1 MQSMA
6 FDIRWAVL
14 VKNKP
19 YLIFSWRKVMNTLRR
34 YVKNAKDVFRIIA
47 GVIGSYA
54 GVISNIIGTAMG
66 ILASVMVIGG
76 IVGLC
81 VYVKVLPMF
90 TEAREEVFDKLV
102 HLSEDDF
109 VMKEDT
115 VVYDSKGKQVG
126 SVNAGSYKYVKI
138 NDVSPYIYEGYI
150 AVEDKRFKTH
160 GGVDLVAT
168 MRAGVS
174 LLKHN
179 MEITQGGSTIT
190 QQVIKNNLLTQN
202 KSYTRKIA
210 EILLAPTIESK
221 FTKAQIME
229 FYCNSNFYGNKCY
242 GVGAASKYY
251 FGKKCADLEPHEA
264 AMLIGLSNSPASYN
278 PVLHPKA
285 ALKKRNSVLRIMCK
299 EGVITPKEYKSALK
313 KKLNIKQFSEKGGS
327 KESYVMSYAIH
338 CAAISLM
345 EKENFKFQY
354 VFDSKEDYQK
364 YNKQYSKVYSEKIES
379 IRSGGYKLYTSINMK
394 KQKKLQKA
402 VDNGLSFN
410 KEKDGDT
417 GKYALQGAAV
427 CINNETNYVEA
438 IVGGRGKNDQ
448 YNRAY
453 LAARQ
458 SGSAIKPLIDYTPGF
473 ESGMYS
479 PSTIVNDHKFVNGP
493 SNAGGGYHGNV
504 RIREAV
510 ARSLN
515 TVAWQVL
522 DNITVKYGLSFLDKL
537 HFHNISYI
545 DNDNM
550 ALSLGGFTEGV
561 RVVDMAKGFS
571 TLANNGSYSDRTC
584 IKKIEHVSDGVVYKN
599 NNEKDQVYSQDAAWM
614 MTDVL
619 KGVFNES
626 YGTGRKL
633 KLDNGQIC
641 AGKTGTTNSS
651 KDVWFCG
658 YTKYYTTVVW
668 AGYDT
673 PRAMPGAS
681 GASIPGV
688 IWKDYMDDIHKKLK
702 PEDFIMPSTI
712 SLAKYDGNGN
722 IIEGTAISGSS
733 KRTYGMDY
741 FSKTILSE
749 KADEVQVLN
758 DKKYQKEVLKKLK
771 NFEKRYISNIADYY
785 DLENDYKELTDMISS
800 IVDDDV
806 RTDYAVRARNKYDS
820 LKDETVSWKKVVK
833 AYEKQ
838 QKEENERLAEKKKND
853 SERALKNQIYK
864 NKIEL
869 ARTRIKRM
877 HGYLYQPS
885 NMQLLI
891 DSAKEAL
898 DACKGYSEYYNLKA
912 MFDMYKKE
920 LEELPVKGES
930 NKKIRRQQ
938 IQVNRWQRKNLR
950 KRNRGGS
957 DKWKKIKMI

>member
-1 MQSMA
+1 
-6 FDIRWAVL
+6 
-14 VKNKP
+14 
-19 YLIFSWRKVMNTLRR
+19 MNTLRR

-619 KGVFNES
+619 KGVFNEL

-749 KADEVQVLN
+749 KADEVQVLK

-930 NKKIRRQQ
+930 NKKNQTPTDTSEPVATEEPQ
-938 IQVNRWQRKNLR
+938 EEE
-950 KRNRGGS
+950 
-957 DKWKKIKMI
+957 

>member
-1 MQSMA
+1 MQFMA

-327 KESYVMSYAIH
+327 KDSYVMSYAIH

-345 EKENFKFQY
+345 EKENFKFKY

-479 PSTIVNDHKFVNGP
+479 PSTIVNDHKFANGP

-749 KADEVQVLN
+749 KADEVQVLK

-885 NMQLLI
+885 NMQILI

-930 NKKIRRQQ
+930 NKKNQTPTDTSEP
-938 IQVNRWQRKNLR
+938 VATEEPEEEE
-950 KRNRGGS
+950 
-957 DKWKKIKMI
+957 

>member
-345 EKENFKFQY
+345 EKENFKFKY

-479 PSTIVNDHKFVNGP
+479 PSTIVNDHKFANGP

-749 KADEVQVLN
+749 KADEVQVLK

-838 QKEENERLAEKKKND
+838 QKAENERLAEKKKND

-885 NMQLLI
+885 NMQILI

-930 NKKIRRQQ
+930 NKKNQTPTDTSEPVATEEPQ
-938 IQVNRWQRKNLR
+938 EEE
-950 KRNRGGS
+950 
-957 DKWKKIKMI
+957 

>member
-115 VVYDSKGKQVG
+115 VVYDSKGKKVG

-264 AMLIGLSNSPASYN
+264 AMLIGLSNSPTSYN

-327 KESYVMSYAIH
+327 KDSYVMSYAIH

-345 EKENFKFQY
+345 EKENFKFKY

-410 KEKDGDT
+410 KEKDVDT

-479 PSTIVNDHKFVNGP
+479 PSTIVNDHKFANGP

-599 NNEKDQVYSQDAAWM
+599 NNEKDQVYSQDATWM

-633 KLDNGQIC
+633 NLDNGQIC

-749 KADEVQVLN
+749 KADEVQVLK

-771 NFEKRYISNIADYY
+771 NFEKIYISNIADYY

-838 QKEENERLAEKKKND
+838 QKEENERLVEKKKND

-885 NMQLLI
+885 NMQILI

-930 NKKIRRQQ
+930 NKKNQTPTDTSEPVATEEPQ
-938 IQVNRWQRKNLR
+938 EEE
-950 KRNRGGS
+950 
-957 DKWKKIKMI
+957 

>member
-479 PSTIVNDHKFVNGP
+479 PSTIVNDHKFANGP

-749 KADEVQVLN
+749 KADEVQVLK

-771 NFEKRYISNIADYY
+771 NFEKIYISNIADYY

-800 IVDDDV
+800 IMDDDV

-838 QKEENERLAEKKKND
+838 QKEENERLVEKKKND

-885 NMQLLI
+885 NMQILI

-930 NKKIRRQQ
+930 NKKNQTPTDTSEPVATEEPQ
-938 IQVNRWQRKNLR
+938 EEE
-950 KRNRGGS
+950 
-957 DKWKKIKMI
+957 

>member
-1 MQSMA
+1 
-6 FDIRWAVL
+6 
-14 VKNKP
+14 
-19 YLIFSWRKVMNTLRR
+19 MNTLRR
-34 YVKNAKDVFRIIA
+34 YVKNAKDVFRIIVGA
-47 GVIGSYA
+47 IGSYV
-54 GVISNIIGTAMG
+54 GVVSNILGAVMG

-102 HLSEDDF
+102 HLSKDDF
-109 VMKEDT
+109 IMKEDT
-115 VVYDSKGKQVG
+115 VVYDANGKKVG
-126 SVNAGSYKYVKI
+126 SVNAGSYKYVSI
-138 NDVSPYIYEGYI
+138 NDISPYIYDGYI
-150 AVEDKRFKTH
+150 AVEDKRFRTH

-229 FYCNSNFYGNKCY
+229 FYCNSNYYGNKCY
-242 GVGAASKYY
+242 GVGAASRYY
-251 FGKKCADLEPHEA
+251 FGKKCADLEPQEA

-278 PVLHPKA
+278 PVLHPQA
-285 ALKKRNSVLRIMCK
+285 ALKKRNRVLKTMCND
-299 EGVITPKEYKSALK
+299 GVITPKEYKAAVK
-313 KKLNIKQFSEKGGS
+313 KKLNIKQLTEEGS
-327 KESYVMSYAIH
+327 SNETYVISYAIH
-338 CAAISLM
+338 CSAISLM
-345 EKENFKFQY
+345 EKEDFKFKY

-364 YNKQYSKVYSEKIES
+364 YNKTYSKAYNEKIES
-379 IRSGGYKLYTSINMK
+379 IRSGGYKIYTSINMK
-394 KQKKLQKA
+394 KQKKLQKS
-402 VDNGLSFN
+402 VDEGLAFN
-410 KEKDGDT
+410 KEKDNDS

-427 CINNETNYVEA
+427 CVNNETGYVEA
-438 IVGGRGKNDQ
+438 VVGGRGKNDQ

-479 PSTIVNDHKFVNGP
+479 PSTIVNDNKFTNGP
-493 SNAGGGYHGNV
+493 SNAGGAYYGSVH
-504 RIREAV
+504 IREAV

-522 DNITVKYGLSFLDKL
+522 DNISVKYGLSFLDKL

-571 TLANNGSYSDRTC
+571 TLANNGSFSDRTC
-584 IKKIEHVSDGVVYKN
+584 VKKIEHVSDGVVYKN
-599 NNEKDQVYSQDAAWM
+599 NNEKTQVYSEDAAWM

-633 KLDNGQIC
+633 KLENGQIC

-688 IWKDYMDDIHKKLK
+688 IWKDYMDKIHEKLK
-702 PEDFIMPSTI
+702 PQDFTMPSTI
-712 SLAKYDGNGN
+712 SLAKYDSAGN
-722 IIEGTAISGSS
+722 IIEGTAVAGS
-733 KRTYGMDY
+733 KTRPAGMDY
-741 FSKTILSE
+741 FSKSILSE
-749 KADEVQVLN
+749 KAEEVQVLK
-758 DKKYQKEVLKKLK
+758 DKQYQKEVLAALKK
-771 NFEKRYISNIADYY
+771 FEKMYIKNIADYY
-785 DLENDYKELTDMISS
+785 DLENDYKKLTDMISS

-806 RTDYAVRARNKYDS
+806 RTDYAIRARNKYDS
-820 LKDETVSWKKVVK
+820 LKDETVDWKKVVK

-853 SERALKNQIYK
+853 SQRALNNQIYK
-864 NKIEL
+864 NRINL

-877 HGYLYQPS
+877 HGYVYQPS

-891 DSAKEAL
+891 DSAKQAL
-898 DACKGYSEYYNLKA
+898 DACKGYAEYTSLKA
-912 MFDMYKKE
+912 MYDEYKAE
-920 LEELPVKGES
+920 LENLPTKAEYDKKKNTTTPTEAPVETAELVQDGEE
-930 NKKIRRQQ
+930 
-938 IQVNRWQRKNLR
+938 
-950 KRNRGGS
+950 
-957 DKWKKIKMI
+957 

>member
-345 EKENFKFQY
+345 EKENFKFKY

-479 PSTIVNDHKFVNGP
+479 PSTIVNDHKFANGP

-749 KADEVQVLN
+749 KADEVQVLK

-885 NMQLLI
+885 NMQILI

-930 NKKIRRQQ
+930 NKKNQTPTDTSEPVATEEPQ
-938 IQVNRWQRKNLR
+938 EEE
-950 KRNRGGS
+950 
-957 DKWKKIKMI
+957 

>member
-1 MQSMA
+1 
-6 FDIRWAVL
+6 
-14 VKNKP
+14 
-19 YLIFSWRKVMNTLRR
+19 MNTLRR

-327 KESYVMSYAIH
+327 KDSYVMSYAIH

-345 EKENFKFQY
+345 EKENFKFKY

-479 PSTIVNDHKFVNGP
+479 PSTIVNDHKFANGP

-571 TLANNGSYSDRTC
+571 TLSNNGSYSDRTC

-749 KADEVQVLN
+749 KADEVQVLK

-885 NMQLLI
+885 NMQILI

-898 DACKGYSEYYNLKA
+898 EACKGYSEYYNLKA

-930 NKKIRRQQ
+930 NKKNQTPTDTSEPVATEEPQ
-938 IQVNRWQRKNLR
+938 EEE
-950 KRNRGGS
+950 
-957 DKWKKIKMI
+957 

>member
-1 MQSMA
+1 MA

-479 PSTIVNDHKFVNGP
+479 PSTIVNDHKFANGP
-493 SNAGGGYHGNV
+493 SNAGGGYHGYV

-599 NNEKDQVYSQDAAWM
+599 NNEKDQVYSQDATWM

-633 KLDNGQIC
+633 NLDNGQIC

-749 KADEVQVLN
+749 KADEVQVLK

-838 QKEENERLAEKKKND
+838 QKEENERLVEKKKND

-885 NMQLLI
+885 NMQILI

-930 NKKIRRQQ
+930 NKKNQTPTDTSEPVATEEPQ
-938 IQVNRWQRKNLR
+938 EEE
-950 KRNRGGS
+950 
-957 DKWKKIKMI
+957 

>member
-1 MQSMA
+1 
-6 FDIRWAVL
+6 
-14 VKNKP
+14 
-19 YLIFSWRKVMNTLRR
+19 MNTLRR
-34 YVKNAKDVFRIIA
+34 YVKNAKDVLRIIVGA
-47 GVIGSYA
+47 IGSYV
-54 GVISNIIGTAMG
+54 GVVSNILGAVMG

-102 HLSEDDF
+102 HLSKDDF
-109 VMKEDT
+109 IMKEDT
-115 VVYDSKGKQVG
+115 VVYDANGKKVG
-126 SVNAGSYKYVKI
+126 SVNAGSYKYVSI
-138 NDVSPYIYEGYI
+138 NDISPYIYDGYI
-150 AVEDKRFKTH
+150 AVEDKRFRTH

-229 FYCNSNFYGNKCY
+229 FYCNSNYYGNKCY
-242 GVGAASKYY
+242 GVGAASRYY
-251 FGKKCADLEPHEA
+251 FGKKCADLEPQEA

-285 ALKKRNSVLRIMCK
+285 ALKKRNRVLKTMCND
-299 EGVITPKEYKSALK
+299 GVITPKEYKAAVK
-313 KKLNIKQFSEKGGS
+313 KKLNIKQLSEEGS
-327 KESYVMSYAIH
+327 SNETYVISYAIH
-338 CAAISLM
+338 CSAISLM
-345 EKENFKFQY
+345 EKEDFKFKY

-364 YNKQYSKVYSEKIES
+364 YNKTYSKAYNEKIES
-379 IRSGGYKLYTSINMK
+379 IRSGGYKIYTSINMK
-394 KQKKLQKA
+394 KQKKLQKS
-402 VDNGLSFN
+402 VDEGLAFN
-410 KEKDGDT
+410 KEKDNDS

-427 CINNETNYVEA
+427 CVNNETGYVEA
-438 IVGGRGKNDQ
+438 VVGGRGKNDQ

-479 PSTIVNDHKFVNGP
+479 PSTIVNDNKFTNGP
-493 SNAGGGYHGNV
+493 SNAGGAYYGSVH
-504 RIREAV
+504 IREAV

-522 DNITVKYGLSFLDKL
+522 DNISVKYGLSFLDKL

-571 TLANNGSYSDRTC
+571 TLANNGSFSDRTC
-584 IKKIEHVSDGVVYKN
+584 VKKIEHVSDGVVYKN
-599 NNEKDQVYSQDAAWM
+599 NNEKTQVYSEDAAWM

-633 KLDNGQIC
+633 KLENGQIC

-688 IWKDYMDDIHKKLK
+688 IWKNYMDKIHEKLK
-702 PEDFIMPSTI
+702 PQDFTMPSTI
-712 SLAKYDGNGN
+712 SLAKYDSAGN
-722 IIEGTAISGSS
+722 IIEGTAVAGS
-733 KRTYGMDY
+733 KTRPAGMDY
-741 FSKTILSE
+741 FSKSILSE
-749 KADEVQVLN
+749 KAEEVQVLK
-758 DKKYQKEVLKKLK
+758 DKQYQKEVLAALKK
-771 NFEKRYISNIADYY
+771 FEKMYIKNIADYY
-785 DLENDYKELTDMISS
+785 DLENDYKKLTDMISS

-806 RTDYAVRARNKYDS
+806 RTDYAIRARNKYDS
-820 LKDETVSWKKVVK
+820 LKDETVDWKKVVK

-853 SERALKNQIYK
+853 SQRALNNQIYK
-864 NKIEL
+864 NRINL

-877 HGYLYQPS
+877 HGYIYQPS

-891 DSAKEAL
+891 DSAKQAL
-898 DACKGYSEYYNLKA
+898 DACKGYAEYTSLKA
-912 MFDMYKKE
+912 MYDEYKAE
-920 LEELPVKGES
+920 LENLPTKAEYDKKKNTTTPTEALVETAEPIQDGEE
-930 NKKIRRQQ
+930 
-938 IQVNRWQRKNLR
+938 
-950 KRNRGGS
+950 
-957 DKWKKIKMI
+957 

>member
-479 PSTIVNDHKFVNGP
+479 PSNIVNDHKFANGP

-749 KADEVQVLN
+749 KADEVQVLK

-885 NMQLLI
+885 NMQILI

-898 DACKGYSEYYNLKA
+898 EACKGYSEYYNLKA

-930 NKKIRRQQ
+930 NKKNQTPTDTSEPVATEEPQ
-938 IQVNRWQRKNLR
+938 EEE
-950 KRNRGGS
+950 
-957 DKWKKIKMI
+957 

>member
-1 MQSMA
+1 MQSKA

-479 PSTIVNDHKFVNGP
+479 PSTIVNDHKFANGP

-749 KADEVQVLN
+749 KADEVQVLK

-771 NFEKRYISNIADYY
+771 NFEKIYISNIADYY

-800 IVDDDV
+800 IMDDDV

-838 QKEENERLAEKKKND
+838 QKEENERLVEKKKND

-885 NMQLLI
+885 NMQILI

-930 NKKIRRQQ
+930 NKKNQTPTDTSEPVATEEPQ
-938 IQVNRWQRKNLR
+938 EEE
-950 KRNRGGS
+950 
-957 DKWKKIKMI
+957 

>member
-1 MQSMA
+1 
-6 FDIRWAVL
+6 
-14 VKNKP
+14 
-19 YLIFSWRKVMNTLRR
+19 MNTLRK
-34 YVKNAKDVFRIIA
+34 YVKNAKDVFRIIVGA
-47 GVIGSYA
+47 IGSYV
-54 GVISNIIGTAMG
+54 GVVSNILGAVMG

-102 HLSEDDF
+102 HLSKDDF
-109 VMKEDT
+109 IMKEDT
-115 VVYDSKGKQVG
+115 VVYDANGKKVG
-126 SVNAGSYKYVKI
+126 SVNAGSYKYVSI
-138 NDVSPYIYEGYI
+138 NDISPYIYDGYI
-150 AVEDKRFKTH
+150 AVEDKRFRTH

-229 FYCNSNFYGNKCY
+229 FYCNSNYYGNKCY
-242 GVGAASKYY
+242 GVGAASRYY
-251 FGKKCADLEPHEA
+251 FGKKCADLEPQEA
-264 AMLIGLSNSPASYN
+264 AMLIGLSNSPAAYN
-278 PVLHPKA
+278 PVLHPQA
-285 ALKKRNSVLRIMCK
+285 ALKKRNRVLKTMCND
-299 EGVITPKEYKSALK
+299 GVITPKEYKAAVK
-313 KKLNIKQFSEKGGS
+313 KKLNIKQLSEEGS
-327 KESYVMSYAIH
+327 SNETYVISYAIH
-338 CAAISLM
+338 CSAISLM
-345 EKENFKFQY
+345 EKEDFKFKY

-364 YNKQYSKVYSEKIES
+364 YNKTYSKAYSEKIES
-379 IRSGGYKLYTSINMK
+379 IRSGGYKIYTSINMK
-394 KQKKLQKA
+394 KQKKLQKS
-402 VDNGLSFN
+402 VDEGLAFN
-410 KEKDGDT
+410 KEKDNDS

-427 CINNETNYVEA
+427 CVNNETGYVEA
-438 IVGGRGKNDQ
+438 VVGGRGKNDQ

-479 PSTIVNDHKFVNGP
+479 PSTIVNDNKFANGP
-493 SNAGGGYHGNV
+493 SNAGGAYYGSVH
-504 RIREAV
+504 IREAV

-522 DNITVKYGLSFLDKL
+522 DKISVKDGLSFLDKL
-537 HFHNISYI
+537 HFHDISYI

-571 TLANNGSYSDRTC
+571 TLANNGSFSDRTC
-584 IKKIEHVSDGVVYKN
+584 VKKIEHVSDGVVYKN
-599 NNEKDQVYSQDAAWM
+599 NNEKTQVYSEDAAWM

-633 KLDNGQIC
+633 KLENGQIC

-688 IWKDYMDDIHKKLK
+688 IWKDYMDKIHEKLK
-702 PEDFIMPSTI
+702 PQDFTMPSTI
-712 SLAKYDGNGN
+712 SLAKYDSAGN
-722 IIEGTAISGSS
+722 IIEGTAVAGS
-733 KRTYGMDY
+733 KTRPAGMDY
-741 FSKTILSE
+741 FSKSILSE
-749 KADEVQVLN
+749 KAEEVQVLK
-758 DKKYQKEVLKKLK
+758 DKQYQKEVLAALKK
-771 NFEKRYISNIADYY
+771 FEKMYIKNIADYY
-785 DLENDYKELTDMISS
+785 DLENDYKKLTDMISS

-806 RTDYAVRARNKYDS
+806 RTDYAIRARNKYDS
-820 LKDETVSWKKVVK
+820 LKDETVDWKKVVK

-853 SERALKNQIYK
+853 SQRALNNQIYK
-864 NKIEL
+864 NRINL

-877 HGYLYQPS
+877 HGYVYQPS

-891 DSAKEAL
+891 DSAKQAL
-898 DACKGYSEYYNLKA
+898 DACKGYAEYTSLKA
-912 MFDMYKKE
+912 MYDEYKAE
-920 LEELPVKGES
+920 LENLPTKAEYDKKKNNTTPTEAPVETAEPVQDGEE
-930 NKKIRRQQ
+930 
-938 IQVNRWQRKNLR
+938 
-950 KRNRGGS
+950 
-957 DKWKKIKMI
+957 

>member
-1 MQSMA
+1 
-6 FDIRWAVL
+6 
-14 VKNKP
+14 
-19 YLIFSWRKVMNTLRR
+19 MNTLRK
-34 YVKNAKDVFRIIA
+34 YVKNAKDVFRIIVGA
-47 GVIGSYA
+47 IGSYV
-54 GVISNIIGTAMG
+54 GVVSNILGAVMG

-102 HLSEDDF
+102 HLSKDDF
-109 VMKEDT
+109 IMKEDT
-115 VVYDSKGKQVG
+115 VVYDANGKKVG
-126 SVNAGSYKYVKI
+126 SVNAGSYKYVSI
-138 NDVSPYIYEGYI
+138 NDISPYIYDGYI

-229 FYCNSNFYGNKCY
+229 FYCNSNYYGNKCY
-242 GVGAASKYY
+242 GVGAASRYY
-251 FGKKCADLEPHEA
+251 FGKKCADLEPQEA
-264 AMLIGLSNSPASYN
+264 AMLIGLSNSPTAYN
-278 PVLHPKA
+278 PVLHPQA
-285 ALKKRNSVLRIMCK
+285 ALKKRNRVLKTMCND
-299 EGVITPKEYKSALK
+299 GVITPKEYKAAVK
-313 KKLNIKQFSEKGGS
+313 KKLNIKQLSEEGS
-327 KESYVMSYAIH
+327 SNETYVISYAIH
-338 CAAISLM
+338 CSAISLM
-345 EKENFKFQY
+345 EKEDFKFKY

-364 YNKQYSKVYSEKIES
+364 YNKTYSKAYSEKIES
-379 IRSGGYKLYTSINMK
+379 IRSGGYKIYTSINMK
-394 KQKKLQKA
+394 KQKKLQKS
-402 VDNGLSFN
+402 VDEGLAFN
-410 KEKDGDT
+410 KEKDNDS

-427 CINNETNYVEA
+427 CVNNETGYVEA
-438 IVGGRGKNDQ
+438 VVGGRGKNDQ

-479 PSTIVNDHKFVNGP
+479 PSTIVNDNKFANGP
-493 SNAGGGYHGNV
+493 SNAGGAYYGSVH
-504 RIREAV
+504 IREAV

-522 DNITVKYGLSFLDKL
+522 DNISVKYGLSFLDKL

-571 TLANNGSYSDRTC
+571 TLANNGSFSDRTC
-584 IKKIEHVSDGVVYKN
+584 VKKIEHVSDGVVYKN
-599 NNEKDQVYSQDAAWM
+599 NNEKTQVYSEDAAWM

-633 KLDNGQIC
+633 KLENGQIC

-688 IWKDYMDDIHKKLK
+688 IWKDYMDKIHEKLK
-702 PEDFIMPSTI
+702 PQDFTMPSTI
-712 SLAKYDGNGN
+712 SLAKYDSAGN
-722 IIEGTAISGSS
+722 IIEGTAVAGS
-733 KRTYGMDY
+733 KTRPAGMDY
-741 FSKTILSE
+741 FSKSILSE
-749 KADEVQVLN
+749 KAEEVQVLK
-758 DKKYQKEVLKKLK
+758 DKQYQKEVLAALKK
-771 NFEKRYISNIADYY
+771 FEKMYIKNIADYY
-785 DLENDYKELTDMISS
+785 DLENDYKKLTDMISS

-806 RTDYAVRARNKYDS
+806 RTDYAIRARNKYDS
-820 LKDETVSWKKVVK
+820 LKDETVDWKKVVK

-853 SERALKNQIYK
+853 SQRALNNQIYK
-864 NKIEL
+864 NRINL

-877 HGYLYQPS
+877 HGYVYQPS

-891 DSAKEAL
+891 DSAKQAL
-898 DACKGYSEYYNLKA
+898 DACKGYAEYTSLKA
-912 MFDMYKKE
+912 MYDEYKAE
-920 LEELPVKGES
+920 LENLPTKAEYDKKKNTTTPTEAPVETAEPVQDGEE
-930 NKKIRRQQ
+930 
-938 IQVNRWQRKNLR
+938 
-950 KRNRGGS
+950 
-957 DKWKKIKMI
+957 

>member
-1 MQSMA
+1 
-6 FDIRWAVL
+6 
-14 VKNKP
+14 
-19 YLIFSWRKVMNTLRR
+19 MNTLRR

-345 EKENFKFQY
+345 EKENFKFKY

-479 PSTIVNDHKFVNGP
+479 PSTIVNDHKFANGP

-749 KADEVQVLN
+749 KADEVQVLK

-885 NMQLLI
+885 NMQILI

-930 NKKIRRQQ
+930 NKKNQTPTDTSEP
-938 IQVNRWQRKNLR
+938 VATEEHK
-950 KRNRGGS
+950 
-957 DKWKKIKMI
+957 

>member
-1 MQSMA
+1 
-6 FDIRWAVL
+6 
-14 VKNKP
+14 
-19 YLIFSWRKVMNTLRR
+19 MNTLRR

-66 ILASVMVIGG
+66 ILASVMVISG

-229 FYCNSNFYGNKCY
+229 FYCNSNFYGNKCC

-327 KESYVMSYAIH
+327 KDSYVMSYAIH

-345 EKENFKFQY
+345 EKENFKFKY

-479 PSTIVNDHKFVNGP
+479 PSTIVNDHKFANGP

-749 KADEVQVLN
+749 KADEVQVLK

-885 NMQLLI
+885 NMQILI

-930 NKKIRRQQ
+930 NKKNQTPTDTSEPVATEEPQ
-938 IQVNRWQRKNLR
+938 EEE
-950 KRNRGGS
+950 
-957 DKWKKIKMI
+957 

>member
-1 MQSMA
+1 
-6 FDIRWAVL
+6 
-14 VKNKP
+14 
-19 YLIFSWRKVMNTLRR
+19 MNTLRK
-34 YVKNAKDVFRIIA
+34 YVKNAKDVFRIIVGA
-47 GVIGSYA
+47 IGSYV
-54 GVISNIIGTAMG
+54 GVVSNILGAVMG

-102 HLSEDDF
+102 HLSKDDF
-109 VMKEDT
+109 IMKEDT
-115 VVYDSKGKQVG
+115 VVYDANGKKVG
-126 SVNAGSYKYVKI
+126 SVNAGSYKYVSI
-138 NDVSPYIYEGYI
+138 NDISPYIYDGYI
-150 AVEDKRFKTH
+150 AVEDKRFRTH

-229 FYCNSNFYGNKCY
+229 FYCNSNYYGNKCY
-242 GVGAASKYY
+242 GVGAASRYY
-251 FGKKCADLEPHEA
+251 FGKKCADLEPQEA
-264 AMLIGLSNSPASYN
+264 AMLIGLSNSPAAYN
-278 PVLHPKA
+278 PVLHPQA
-285 ALKKRNSVLRIMCK
+285 ALKKRNRVLKTMCND
-299 EGVITPKEYKSALK
+299 GVITPKEYKAAVK
-313 KKLNIKQFSEKGGS
+313 KKLNIKQLSEEGS
-327 KESYVMSYAIH
+327 SNETYVISYAIH
-338 CAAISLM
+338 CSAISLM
-345 EKENFKFQY
+345 EKEDFKFKY

-364 YNKQYSKVYSEKIES
+364 YNKTYSKAYSEKIES
-379 IRSGGYKLYTSINMK
+379 IRSGGYKIYTSINMK
-394 KQKKLQKA
+394 KQKKLQKS
-402 VDNGLSFN
+402 VDEGLAFN
-410 KEKDGDT
+410 KEKDNDS

-427 CINNETNYVEA
+427 CVNNETGYVEA
-438 IVGGRGKNDQ
+438 VVGGRGKNDQ

-479 PSTIVNDHKFVNGP
+479 PSTIVNDNKFANGP
-493 SNAGGGYHGNV
+493 SNAGGAYYGSVH
-504 RIREAV
+504 IREAV

-522 DNITVKYGLSFLDKL
+522 DNISVKYGLSFLDKL

-571 TLANNGSYSDRTC
+571 TLANNGSFSDRTC
-584 IKKIEHVSDGVVYKN
+584 VKKIEHVSDGVVYKN
-599 NNEKDQVYSQDAAWM
+599 NNEKTQVYSEDAAWM

-633 KLDNGQIC
+633 KPENGQIC

-688 IWKDYMDDIHKKLK
+688 IWKDYMDKIHEKLK
-702 PEDFIMPSTI
+702 PQDFTMPSTI
-712 SLAKYDGNGN
+712 SLAKYDSAGN
-722 IIEGTAISGSS
+722 IIEGTAVAGS
-733 KRTYGMDY
+733 KTRPAGMDY
-741 FSKTILSE
+741 FSKSILSE
-749 KADEVQVLN
+749 KAEEVQVLK
-758 DKKYQKEVLKKLK
+758 DKQYQKEVLAALKK
-771 NFEKRYISNIADYY
+771 FEKMYIKNIADYY
-785 DLENDYKELTDMISS
+785 DLENDYKKLTDMISS

-806 RTDYAVRARNKYDS
+806 RTDYAIRARNKYDS
-820 LKDETVSWKKVVK
+820 LKDETVDWKKVVK

-853 SERALKNQIYK
+853 SQRALNNQIYK
-864 NKIEL
+864 NRINL

-877 HGYLYQPS
+877 HGYVYQPS

-891 DSAKEAL
+891 DSAKQAL
-898 DACKGYSEYYNLKA
+898 DACKGYAEYTSLKA
-912 MFDMYKKE
+912 MYDEYKAE
-920 LEELPVKGES
+920 LENLPTKAEYDKKKNTTTPTEAPVETAEPVQDGEE
-930 NKKIRRQQ
+930 
-938 IQVNRWQRKNLR
+938 
-950 KRNRGGS
+950 
-957 DKWKKIKMI
+957 

>member
-1 MQSMA
+1 
-6 FDIRWAVL
+6 
-14 VKNKP
+14 
-19 YLIFSWRKVMNTLRR
+19 MNTLRK
-34 YVKNAKDVFRIIA
+34 YVKNAKDVFRIIVGA
-47 GVIGSYA
+47 IGSYV
-54 GVISNIIGTAMG
+54 GVVSNILGAVMG

-102 HLSEDDF
+102 HLSKDDF
-109 VMKEDT
+109 IMKEDT
-115 VVYDSKGKQVG
+115 VVYDANGKKVG
-126 SVNAGSYKYVKI
+126 SVNAGSYKYVSI
-138 NDVSPYIYEGYI
+138 NDISPYIYDGYI
-150 AVEDKRFKTH
+150 AVEDKRFRTH

-229 FYCNSNFYGNKCY
+229 FYCNSNYYGNKCY
-242 GVGAASKYY
+242 GVGAASRYY
-251 FGKKCADLEPHEA
+251 FGKKCADLEPQEA
-264 AMLIGLSNSPASYN
+264 AMLIGLSNSPAAYN
-278 PVLHPKA
+278 PVLHPQA
-285 ALKKRNSVLRIMCK
+285 ALKKRNRVLKTMCND
-299 EGVITPKEYKSALK
+299 GVITPKEYKAAVK
-313 KKLNIKQFSEKGGS
+313 KKLNIKQLSEEGS
-327 KESYVMSYAIH
+327 SNETYVISYAIH
-338 CAAISLM
+338 CSAISLM
-345 EKENFKFQY
+345 EKEDFKFKY

-364 YNKQYSKVYSEKIES
+364 YNKTYSKAYSEKIES
-379 IRSGGYKLYTSINMK
+379 IRSGGYKIYTSINMK
-394 KQKKLQKA
+394 KQKKLQKS
-402 VDNGLSFN
+402 VDEGLAFN
-410 KEKDGDT
+410 KEKDNDS

-427 CINNETNYVEA
+427 CVNNETGYVEA
-438 IVGGRGKNDQ
+438 VVGGRGKNDQ

-479 PSTIVNDHKFVNGP
+479 PSTIVNDNKFANGP
-493 SNAGGGYHGNV
+493 SNAGGAYYGSVH
-504 RIREAV
+504 IREAV

-522 DNITVKYGLSFLDKL
+522 DNISVKYGLSFLDKL

-571 TLANNGSYSDRTC
+571 TLANNGSFSDRTC
-584 IKKIEHVSDGVVYKN
+584 VKKIEHVSDGVVYKN
-599 NNEKDQVYSQDAAWM
+599 NNEKTQVYSEDAAWM

-633 KLDNGQIC
+633 KLENGQIC

-658 YTKYYTTVVW
+658 YTRYYTTVVW

-688 IWKDYMDDIHKKLK
+688 IWKDYMDKIHEKLK
-702 PEDFIMPSTI
+702 PQDFTMPSTI
-712 SLAKYDGNGN
+712 SLAKYDSAGN
-722 IIEGTAISGSS
+722 IIEGTAVAGS
-733 KRTYGMDY
+733 KTRPAGMDY
-741 FSKTILSE
+741 FSKSILSE
-749 KADEVQVLN
+749 KAEEVQVLK
-758 DKKYQKEVLKKLK
+758 DKQYQKEVLAALKK
-771 NFEKRYISNIADYY
+771 FEKMYIKNIADYY
-785 DLENDYKELTDMISS
+785 DLENDYKKLTDMISS

-806 RTDYAVRARNKYDS
+806 RTDYAIRARNKYDS
-820 LKDETVSWKKVVK
+820 LKDETVDWKKVVK

-853 SERALKNQIYK
+853 SQRALNNQIYK
-864 NKIEL
+864 NRINL

-877 HGYLYQPS
+877 HGYIYQPS

-891 DSAKEAL
+891 DSAKQAL
-898 DACKGYSEYYNLKA
+898 DACKGYAEYTSLKA
-912 MFDMYKKE
+912 MYDEYKAE
-920 LEELPVKGES
+920 LENLPTKAEYDKKKNTTTPTEAPVETAEPVQDGEE
-930 NKKIRRQQ
+930 
-938 IQVNRWQRKNLR
+938 
-950 KRNRGGS
+950 
-957 DKWKKIKMI
+957 

>member
-345 EKENFKFQY
+345 EKENFKFKY

-473 ESGMYS
+473 ESGLYS
-479 PSTIVNDHKFVNGP
+479 PSTIVNDHKFANGP

-571 TLANNGSYSDRTC
+571 TLSNNGSYSDRTC

-749 KADEVQVLN
+749 KADEVQVLK

-930 NKKIRRQQ
+930 NKKNQTPTDTSEPVATEEPQ
-938 IQVNRWQRKNLR
+938 EEE
-950 KRNRGGS
+950 
-957 DKWKKIKMI
+957 

>member
-251 FGKKCADLEPHEA
+251 FGKKCADSEPHEA

-327 KESYVMSYAIH
+327 KDSYVMSYAIH

-345 EKENFKFQY
+345 EKENFKFKY

-749 KADEVQVLN
+749 KADEVQVLK

-930 NKKIRRQQ
+930 NKKNQTPTDTSEPVATEEPQ
-938 IQVNRWQRKNLR
+938 EEE
-950 KRNRGGS
+950 
-957 DKWKKIKMI
+957 

>member
-1 MQSMA
+1 
-6 FDIRWAVL
+6 
-14 VKNKP
+14 
-19 YLIFSWRKVMNTLRR
+19 MNTLRR

-379 IRSGGYKLYTSINMK
+379 IRSGRYKLYTSINMK

-749 KADEVQVLN
+749 KADEVQVLK

-930 NKKIRRQQ
+930 NKKNQTPTDTSEPVATEEPQ
-938 IQVNRWQRKNLR
+938 EEE
-950 KRNRGGS
+950 
-957 DKWKKIKMI
+957 

>member
-109 VMKEDT
+109 VMKEDS

-479 PSTIVNDHKFVNGP
+479 PSTIVNDHKFANGP

-749 KADEVQVLN
+749 KADEVQVLK

-771 NFEKRYISNIADYY
+771 NFEKIYISNIADYY

-800 IVDDDV
+800 IMDDDV

-838 QKEENERLAEKKKND
+838 QKEENERLVEKKKND

-885 NMQLLI
+885 NMQILI

-930 NKKIRRQQ
+930 NKKNQTPTDTSEPVATEEPQ
-938 IQVNRWQRKNLR
+938 EEE
-950 KRNRGGS
+950 
-957 DKWKKIKMI
+957 

>member
-1 MQSMA
+1 MQFMA

-327 KESYVMSYAIH
+327 KDSYVMSYAIH

-345 EKENFKFQY
+345 EKENFKFKY

-479 PSTIVNDHKFVNGP
+479 PSTIVNDHKFANGP

-749 KADEVQVLN
+749 KADEVQVLK

-853 SERALKNQIYK
+853 SGRALKNQIYK

-885 NMQLLI
+885 NMQILI

-930 NKKIRRQQ
+930 NKKNQTPTDTSEPVATEEPQ
-938 IQVNRWQRKNLR
+938 EEE
-950 KRNRGGS
+950 
-957 DKWKKIKMI
+957 

>member
-1 MQSMA
+1 
-6 FDIRWAVL
+6 
-14 VKNKP
+14 
-19 YLIFSWRKVMNTLRR
+19 MNTLRR

-160 GGVDLVAT
+160 GGVDLVAM

-749 KADEVQVLN
+749 KADEVQVLK

-930 NKKIRRQQ
+930 NKKNQTPTDTSEPVATEEPQ
-938 IQVNRWQRKNLR
+938 EEE
-950 KRNRGGS
+950 
-957 DKWKKIKMI
+957 

>member
-1 MQSMA
+1 
-6 FDIRWAVL
+6 
-14 VKNKP
+14 
-19 YLIFSWRKVMNTLRR
+19 MNTLRK
-34 YVKNAKDVFRIIA
+34 YVKNAKDVFRIIVGA
-47 GVIGSYA
+47 IGSYV
-54 GVISNIIGTAMG
+54 GVVSNILGAVMG

-102 HLSEDDF
+102 HLSKDDF
-109 VMKEDT
+109 IMKEDT
-115 VVYDSKGKQVG
+115 VVYDANGKKVG
-126 SVNAGSYKYVKI
+126 SVNAGSYKYVSI
-138 NDVSPYIYEGYI
+138 NDISPYIYDGYI

-242 GVGAASKYY
+242 GVGAASRYY
-251 FGKKCADLEPHEA
+251 FGKKCADLEPQEA
-264 AMLIGLSNSPASYN
+264 AMLIGLSNSPTAYN
-278 PVLHPKA
+278 PVLHPQA
-285 ALKKRNSVLRIMCK
+285 ALKKRNRVLKTMCN
-299 EGVITPKEYKSALK
+299 EGAITPKEYKAAVK
-313 KKLNIKQFSEKGGS
+313 KELNIKQLSEEGS
-327 KESYVMSYAIH
+327 SNETYVISYAIH

-345 EKENFKFQY
+345 EKEDFKFKY

-364 YNKQYSKVYSEKIES
+364 YNKTYSKAYSEKIES
-379 IRSGGYKLYTSINMK
+379 IRSGGYKIYTSINMK
-394 KQKKLQKA
+394 KQKKLQKS
-402 VDNGLSFN
+402 VDEGLAFN
-410 KEKDGDT
+410 KEKDNDS

-427 CINNETNYVEA
+427 CVNNETGYVEA
-438 IVGGRGKNDQ
+438 VVGGRGKNDQ

-479 PSTIVNDHKFVNGP
+479 PSTIVNDNKFTNGP
-493 SNAGGGYHGNV
+493 SNAGGAYYGSVH
-504 RIREAV
+504 IREAV

-522 DNITVKYGLSFLDKL
+522 DNISVKYGLSFLDKL

-571 TLANNGSYSDRTC
+571 TLANNGSFSDRTC
-584 IKKIEHVSDGVVYKN
+584 VKKIEHVSDGVVYKN
-599 NNEKDQVYSQDAAWM
+599 NNEKTQVYSEDAAWM

-633 KLDNGQIC
+633 KLENGQIC

-688 IWKDYMDDIHKKLK
+688 IWKDYMDKIHEKLK
-702 PEDFIMPSTI
+702 PQDFTMPSTI
-712 SLAKYDGNGN
+712 SLAKYDSAGN
-722 IIEGTAISGSS
+722 IIEGTAVAGS
-733 KRTYGMDY
+733 KTRPAGMDY
-741 FSKTILSE
+741 FSKSILSE
-749 KADEVQVLN
+749 KAEEVQVLK
-758 DKKYQKEVLKKLK
+758 DKKYQKEVLAALKK
-771 NFEKRYISNIADYY
+771 FEKMYIKNIADYY
-785 DLENDYKELTDMISS
+785 DLENDYKKLTDMISS

-806 RTDYAVRARNKYDS
+806 RTDYAIRARNKYDS
-820 LKDETVSWKKVVK
+820 LKDETVDWKKVVK

-853 SERALKNQIYK
+853 SQRALNNQIYK
-864 NKIEL
+864 NRINL

-877 HGYLYQPS
+877 HGYIYQPS
-885 NMQLLI
+885 NMQILI
-891 DSAKEAL
+891 DSAKQAL
-898 DACKGYSEYYNLKA
+898 DACKGYAEYTSLKA
-912 MFDMYKKE
+912 MYDEYKAE
-920 LEELPVKGES
+920 LENLPTKAEYDKKKNTTTPTEAPVETAEPIQDGEE
-930 NKKIRRQQ
+930 
-938 IQVNRWQRKNLR
+938 
-950 KRNRGGS
+950 
-957 DKWKKIKMI
+957 

>member
-1 MQSMA
+1 
-6 FDIRWAVL
+6 
-14 VKNKP
+14 
-19 YLIFSWRKVMNTLRR
+19 MNTLRR

-806 RTDYAVRARNKYDS
+806 RKDYAVRARNKYDS

-930 NKKIRRQQ
+930 NKKNQTPTDTSEPVATEEPQ
-938 IQVNRWQRKNLR
+938 EEE
-950 KRNRGGS
+950 
-957 DKWKKIKMI
+957 

>member
-1 MQSMA
+1 
-6 FDIRWAVL
+6 
-14 VKNKP
+14 
-19 YLIFSWRKVMNTLRR
+19 MNTLRR

-115 VVYDSKGKQVG
+115 VVYDSNGKQVG

-522 DNITVKYGLSFLDKL
+522 DNITVKYGLSFLD
-537 HFHNISYI
+537 FHNISYI

-749 KADEVQVLN
+749 KADEVQVLK

-800 IVDDDV
+800 IADDDV

-930 NKKIRRQQ
+930 NKKNQTPTDTSEPVATEEPQ
-938 IQVNRWQRKNLR
+938 EEE
-950 KRNRGGS
+950 
-957 DKWKKIKMI
+957 

>member
-1 MQSMA
+1 
-6 FDIRWAVL
+6 
-14 VKNKP
+14 
-19 YLIFSWRKVMNTLRR
+19 MNTLRR

-115 VVYDSKGKQVG
+115 VVYDSNGKQVG

-749 KADEVQVLN
+749 KADEVQVLK

-930 NKKIRRQQ
+930 NKKNQTPTDTSEPVATEEPQ
-938 IQVNRWQRKNLR
+938 EEE
-950 KRNRGGS
+950 
-957 DKWKKIKMI
+957 

>member
-1 MQSMA
+1 MA

-930 NKKIRRQQ
+930 NKKNQTPTDTSEPVATEEPQ
-938 IQVNRWQRKNLR
+938 EEE
-950 KRNRGGS
+950 
-957 DKWKKIKMI
+957 

>member
-1 MQSMA
+1 
-6 FDIRWAVL
+6 
-14 VKNKP
+14 
-19 YLIFSWRKVMNTLRR
+19 MNTLRR
-34 YVKNAKDVFRIIA
+34 YVKNAKDVFRIIVGA
-47 GVIGSYA
+47 IGSYV
-54 GVISNIIGTAMG
+54 GVVSNILGAVMG

-102 HLSEDDF
+102 HLSKDDF
-109 VMKEDT
+109 IMKEDT
-115 VVYDSKGKQVG
+115 VVYDANGKKVG
-126 SVNAGSYKYVKI
+126 SVNAGSYKYVSI
-138 NDVSPYIYEGYI
+138 NDISPYIYDGYI
-150 AVEDKRFKTH
+150 AVEDKRFRTH

-229 FYCNSNFYGNKCY
+229 FYCNSNYYGNKCY
-242 GVGAASKYY
+242 GVGAASRYY
-251 FGKKCADLEPHEA
+251 FGKKCADLEPQEA
-264 AMLIGLSNSPASYN
+264 AMLIGLSNSPAAYN
-278 PVLHPKA
+278 PVLHPQA
-285 ALKKRNSVLRIMCK
+285 ALKKRNRVLKTMCND
-299 EGVITPKEYKSALK
+299 GVITPKEYKAAVK
-313 KKLNIKQFSEKGGS
+313 KKLNIKQLSEEGS
-327 KESYVMSYAIH
+327 SNETYVISYAIH
-338 CAAISLM
+338 CSAISLM
-345 EKENFKFQY
+345 EKEDFKFKY

-364 YNKQYSKVYSEKIES
+364 YNKTYSKAYSEKIES
-379 IRSGGYKLYTSINMK
+379 IRSGGYKIYTSINMK
-394 KQKKLQKA
+394 KQKKLQKS
-402 VDNGLSFN
+402 VDEGLAFN
-410 KEKDGDT
+410 KEKDNDS

-427 CINNETNYVEA
+427 CVNNETGYVEA
-438 IVGGRGKNDQ
+438 VVGGRGKNDQ

-479 PSTIVNDHKFVNGP
+479 PSTIVNDNKFANGP
-493 SNAGGGYHGNV
+493 SNAGGAYYGSVH
-504 RIREAV
+504 IREAV

-522 DNITVKYGLSFLDKL
+522 DNISVKYGLSFLDKL

-571 TLANNGSYSDRTC
+571 TLANNGSFSDRTC
-584 IKKIEHVSDGVVYKN
+584 VKKIEHVSDGVVYKN
-599 NNEKDQVYSQDAAWM
+599 NNEKTQVYSEDAAWM

-633 KLDNGQIC
+633 KLENGQIC

-688 IWKDYMDDIHKKLK
+688 IWKDYMDKIHEKLK
-702 PEDFIMPSTI
+702 PQDFTMPSTI
-712 SLAKYDGNGN
+712 SLAKYDSAGN
-722 IIEGTAISGSS
+722 IIEGTAVAGS
-733 KRTYGMDY
+733 KTRPAGMDY
-741 FSKTILSE
+741 FSKSILSE
-749 KADEVQVLN
+749 KAEEVQVLK
-758 DKKYQKEVLKKLK
+758 DKQYQKEVLAALKK
-771 NFEKRYISNIADYY
+771 FEKMYIKNIADYY
-785 DLENDYKELTDMISS
+785 DLENDYKKLTDMISS

-806 RTDYAVRARNKYDS
+806 RTDYAIRARNKYDS
-820 LKDETVSWKKVVK
+820 LKDETVDWKKVVK

-853 SERALKNQIYK
+853 SQRALNNQIYK
-864 NKIEL
+864 NRINL

-877 HGYLYQPS
+877 HGYVYQPS

-891 DSAKEAL
+891 DSAKQAL
-898 DACKGYSEYYNLKA
+898 DACKGYAEYTSLKA
-912 MFDMYKKE
+912 MYDEYKAE
-920 LEELPVKGES
+920 LENLPTKAEYDKKKNTTTPTEAPVETAEPVQDGEE
-930 NKKIRRQQ
+930 
-938 IQVNRWQRKNLR
+938 
-950 KRNRGGS
+950 
-957 DKWKKIKMI
+957 

>member
-160 GGVDLVAT
+160 GGVDLVAM

-749 KADEVQVLN
+749 KADEVQVLK

-930 NKKIRRQQ
+930 NKKNQTPTDTSEPVATEEPQ
-938 IQVNRWQRKNLR
+938 EEE
-950 KRNRGGS
+950 
-957 DKWKKIKMI
+957 

>member
-1 MQSMA
+1 MA

-327 KESYVMSYAIH
+327 KDSYVMSYAIH

-345 EKENFKFQY
+345 EKENFKFKY

-479 PSTIVNDHKFVNGP
+479 PSTIVNDHKFANGP

-749 KADEVQVLN
+749 KADEVQVLK

-853 SERALKNQIYK
+853 SGRALKNQIYK

-885 NMQLLI
+885 NMQILI

-930 NKKIRRQQ
+930 NKKNQTPTDTSEPVATEEPQ
-938 IQVNRWQRKNLR
+938 EEE
-950 KRNRGGS
+950 
-957 DKWKKIKMI
+957 

>member
-1 MQSMA
+1 
-6 FDIRWAVL
+6 
-14 VKNKP
+14 
-19 YLIFSWRKVMNTLRR
+19 MNTLRK
-34 YVKNAKDVFRIIA
+34 YVKNAKDVFRIIVGA
-47 GVIGSYA
+47 IGSYV
-54 GVISNIIGTAMG
+54 GVVSNILGAVMG

-102 HLSEDDF
+102 HLSKDDF
-109 VMKEDT
+109 IMKEDT
-115 VVYDSKGKQVG
+115 VVYDANGKKVG
-126 SVNAGSYKYVKI
+126 SVNAGSYKYVSI
-138 NDVSPYIYEGYI
+138 NDISPYIYDGYI

-229 FYCNSNFYGNKCY
+229 FYCNSNYYGNKCY
-242 GVGAASKYY
+242 GVGAASRYY
-251 FGKKCADLEPHEA
+251 FGKKCADLEPQEA

-278 PVLHPKA
+278 PVLHPQA
-285 ALKKRNSVLRIMCK
+285 ALKKRNRVLKTMCND
-299 EGVITPKEYKSALK
+299 GVITPKEYKAAVK
-313 KKLNIKQFSEKGGS
+313 KKLKIKQLSEEGS
-327 KESYVMSYAIH
+327 SNETYVISYAIH
-338 CAAISLM
+338 CSAISLM
-345 EKENFKFQY
+345 EKEDFKFKY

-364 YNKQYSKVYSEKIES
+364 YNKTYSKAYNEKIES
-379 IRSGGYKLYTSINMK
+379 IRSGGYKIYTSINMK
-394 KQKKLQKA
+394 KQKKLQKS
-402 VDNGLSFN
+402 VDEGLAFN
-410 KEKDGDT
+410 KEKDNDS

-427 CINNETNYVEA
+427 CVNNETGYVEA
-438 IVGGRGKNDQ
+438 VVGGRGKNDQ

-479 PSTIVNDHKFVNGP
+479 PSTIVNDNKFTNGP
-493 SNAGGGYHGNV
+493 SNAGGAYYGSVH
-504 RIREAV
+504 IREAV

-522 DNITVKYGLSFLDKL
+522 DNISVKYGLSFLDKL

-571 TLANNGSYSDRTC
+571 TLANNGSCSDRTC
-584 IKKIEHVSDGVVYKN
+584 VKKIEHVSDGVVYKN
-599 NNEKDQVYSQDAAWM
+599 NNEKTQVYSEDAAWM

-633 KLDNGQIC
+633 KLENGQIC

-688 IWKDYMDDIHKKLK
+688 IWKDYMDKIHEKLK
-702 PEDFIMPSTI
+702 PQDFTMPSTI
-712 SLAKYDGNGN
+712 SLAKYDSAGN
-722 IIEGTAISGSS
+722 IIEGTAVAGS
-733 KRTYGMDY
+733 KTRPTGMDY
-741 FSKTILSE
+741 FSKSILSE
-749 KADEVQVLN
+749 KAEEVQVLK
-758 DKKYQKEVLKKLK
+758 DKQYQKEVLAALKK
-771 NFEKRYISNIADYY
+771 FEKIYIKNIADYY
-785 DLENDYKELTDMISS
+785 DLENDYKKLTDMISS

-806 RTDYAVRARNKYDS
+806 RTDYAIRARNKYDS
-820 LKDETVSWKKVVK
+820 LKDETVDWKKVVK

-853 SERALKNQIYK
+853 SQRALNNQIYK
-864 NKIEL
+864 NRINL

-877 HGYLYQPS
+877 HGYVYQPS

-891 DSAKEAL
+891 DSAKQAL
-898 DACKGYSEYYNLKA
+898 DACKGYAEYTSLKA
-912 MFDMYKKE
+912 MYDEYKAE
-920 LEELPVKGES
+920 LENLPTKAEYDKKKNTTTPTEAPVETAEPVQDGEE
-930 NKKIRRQQ
+930 
-938 IQVNRWQRKNLR
+938 
-950 KRNRGGS
+950 
-957 DKWKKIKMI
+957 

>member
-1 MQSMA
+1 
-6 FDIRWAVL
+6 
-14 VKNKP
+14 
-19 YLIFSWRKVMNTLRR
+19 MNTLRR

-584 IKKIEHVSDGVVYKN
+584 IRKIEHVSDGVVYKN

-749 KADEVQVLN
+749 KADEVQVLK

-930 NKKIRRQQ
+930 NKKNQTPTDTSEPVATEEPQ
-938 IQVNRWQRKNLR
+938 EEE
-950 KRNRGGS
+950 
-957 DKWKKIKMI
+957 